1 MSLVV
6 GSYFGAQYVRVWR
19 PRRRGQKAA
28 RIAEQPPDAPAD
40 SFVGVRRPLSPS
52 SA

>member
-1 MSLVV
+1 MALVV

-19 PRRRGQKAA
+19 PRRRGRQAA
-28 RIAEQPPDAPAD
+28 RLAEQPPEGPAD
-40 SFVGVRRPLSPS
+40 IVVGVRPLSPS